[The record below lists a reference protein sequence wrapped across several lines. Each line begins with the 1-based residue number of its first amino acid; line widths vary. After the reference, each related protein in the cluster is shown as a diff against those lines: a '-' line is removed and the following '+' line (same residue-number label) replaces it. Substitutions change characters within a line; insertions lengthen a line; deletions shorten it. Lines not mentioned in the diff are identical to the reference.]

1 MKRIVILFMTALVLV
16 SCSTVEDKLQLTR
29 ECQNLMERNDKLRS
43 EMKTLQANVT
53 SLYQEKTALMSNKEP
68 KYIVKF
74 EIKQG
79 TFTLDIGEHIKNQI
93 NAIEVEIPVSKDFYY
108 SLSLNQDLTDNFKYG
123 SLIFNGDFSKLH
135 MRVINKRIE

>member
-1 MKRIVILFMTALVLV
+1 MTALVLV
-16 SCSTVEDKLQLTR
+16 SCSTVEDKIQLTK
-29 ECQNLMERNDKLRS
+29 ECQYLMERNDKMRD
-43 EMKTLQANVT
+43 EMKILQTNVT
-53 SLYQEKTALMSNKEP
+53 NLYHEKSALTSGREP